1 MRQECGCDAGACAV
15 AAAAPQSSPED
26 DFEKLLQRSVDALHQ
41 RNFSQA
47 VDLYKRVTVS
57 HVVPAVH
64 SLDRVPLK
72 E

>member
-1 MRQECGCDAGACAV
+1 MRHECGCDAGACAV
-15 AAAAPQSSPED
+15 AAAAPQSSPEE

-47 VDLYKRVTVS
+47 ADLYKRVTVS
-57 HVVPAVH
+57 HIVPAMH